1 MPDDNQLD
9 SQPSVAERLQQFS
22 ASRDPQLRAR
32 LIEDHLELVER
43 LARRFTSRG
52 ESFDDLVQAGSIG
65 LIKAV
70 DHFNPDLGYEFVA
83 YASTT
88 ILGELKR
95 HFRDHGWSIR
105 ASRRVQELYLELAPT
120 VETLTHRFGR
130 SPTIREVATEIGTS
144 EEAVLEAMEA
154 GVGYR
159 APSLDAPGPE
169 GRTLGDRVGE
179 QDSNFEL
186 AERRATVMPELA
198 ALPERDRRLITMRF
212 VEELSQVEIAQ
223 RLGISQMHV
232 SRLLAKS
239 IAKLH
244 RAVESPSDRP
254 GVSNKGTKTA
264 DPSRNPRSTGQGARR
279 TPKKASTD
287 PSRPCVVCEPGAPTS
302 SQASQEPSPKGGSS
316 RAPDASGPVPD
327 RRPRRA
333 K

>member
-1 MPDDNQLD
+1 MSDKQHHT
-9 SQPSVAERLQQFS
+9 VAERLKIFS
-22 ASRDPQLRAR
+22 QTRDPKLRAG

-70 DHFNPDLGYEFVA
+70 DHFDPELGYEFVA

-105 ASRRVQELYLELAPT
+105 ASRRVQELYLELAPA
-120 VETLTHRFGR
+120 VEVLTHRLGR
-130 SPTIREVATEIGTS
+130 SPAIREVAAEIGTT
-144 EEAVLEAMEA
+144 EDAVLEAMEA

-169 GRTLGDRVGE
+169 GRTLGDRLGE
-179 QDSNFEL
+179 LDQNFDL
-186 AERRATVMPELA
+186 ADRRASVIPQLA
-198 ALPERDRRLITMRF
+198 ALPERERRLITMRF
-212 VEELSQVEIAQ
+212 VEELSQVEIAE

-232 SRLLAKS
+232 SRLLARS

-244 RAVESPSDRP
+244 RAVEAPSDRRP
-254 GVSNKGTKTA
+254 TPTKGSRRATDRPKPQGT
-264 DPSRNPRSTGQGARR
+264 PSSPQG
-279 TPKKASTD
+279 SLEI
-287 PSRPCVVCEPGAPTS
+287 SE
-302 SQASQEPSPKGGSS
+302 SQEL
-316 RAPDASGPVPD
+316 
-327 RRPRRA
+327 
-333 K
+333 